1 MAFVSFPWIS
11 FHILPDVAV
20 WSQSRLLC
28 VVGSHS
34 RVGALSESSAGMTF
48 TPSSGCV
55 SPVSG
60 SRQSSRAS
68 TPARVEKVT
77 CQSEMCMSCAVLLP
91 CRAAGMR
98 PPEARP

>member
-34 RVGALSESSAGMTF
+34 RVVASAERMAGNTS
-48 TPSSGCV
+48 TPSMSWV
-55 SPVSG
+55 SPVVG
-60 SRQSSRAS
+60 SVYSSVGS
-68 TPARVEKVT
+68 TPA
-77 CQSEMCMSCAVLLP
+77 SLLNV
-91 CRAAGMR
+91 
-98 PPEARP
+98 